1 MFNSKYV
8 FNPGPFSRQLCL
20 VYQGLRFFWLLL
32 VNSVLILQSQIPM
45 KMNFMACM
53 GGELQKSPPEFE
65 PMTEVWHH
73 PWKKKMEFRK
83 RLSFWENS
91 HFLGKSPYLQRK
103 LIFQTIIF
111 WGTPLVFQGAKFLTW
126 PLSKLP
132 FLFGEFCKFSKSK
145 LANFND
151 SGSVIE
157 KFHNLKNKKKHVQ
170 LLQLQLPSG
179 KLT

>member
-1 MFNSKYV
+1 MFSL
-8 FNPGPFSRQLCL
+8 PGSTFFLVASCQFSLD
-20 VYQGLRFFWLLL
+20 
-32 VNSVLILQSQIPM
+32 SSIPNTNENEFHGM
-45 KMNFMACM
+45 YGWWVAKIAS
-53 GGELQKSPPEFE
+53 GVWTHDWSLTSPL
-65 PMTEVWHH
+65 
-73 PWKKKMEFRK
+73 KKKMEFRK

-157 KFHNLKNKKKHVQ
+157 KFHNLKNKKNTSNCSNCSYPLVN
-170 LLQLQLPSG
+170 
-179 KLT
+179 